1 MITNLDPASEFFL
14 ASVDRIQ
21 DRLAEANRQ
30 VSSGKRV
37 SQPSDAPDQIDSILQ
52 LRADRERN
60 GQIRSNLGLA
70 RIEAQGADEALSSA
84 IRLMDRARVLAAQ
97 GSSSTVDATG
107 RQSLADEAASLLDQ
121 MIAFSQTAVQGR
133 YIFSGDL
140 EQVPAYQ
147 ADATSPNGVARLV
160 TAPASRRIEGATGGS
175 FEAGKTAQEIFDNRN
190 PADDTFAPDN
200 VFASLAGLRVA
211 LLSGDPA
218 AGVAAGD
225 AIKTAAVRLNTMQA
239 FYGGV
244 QSRIK
249 DAAAFAEQYDTELAK
264 QLGEKEDADVTAA
277 ALEATQGGTQL
288 QAAFQMRAMLPRRS
302 LFEFIG

>member
-14 ASVDRIQ
+14 ASVERIQ
-21 DRLAEANRQ
+21 DRLAEANRR

-60 GQIRSNLGLA
+60 AQIRSNLGLA

-97 GSSSTVDATG
+97 GSSSTLDATG

-121 MIAFSQTAVQGR
+121 MIAFSRTAVQGR
-133 YIFSGDL
+133 YLFSGDQ
-140 EQVPAYQ
+140 EHVPAYQ
-147 ADATSPNGVARLV
+147 ADPASPNGVARLISV
-160 TAPASRRIEGATGGS
+160 PASRRIEGATGGS

-190 PADDTFAPDN
+190 PDDTLAADN
-200 VFASLAGLRVA
+200 VFAALAGLRAA

-218 AGVAAGD
+218 LGVAAGD
-225 AIKTAAVRLNTMQA
+225 AIKIAAVRLNTMQA
-239 FYGGV
+239 FHGGV
-244 QSRIK
+244 QSRIQ
-249 DAAAFAEQYDTELAK
+249 DASDFAEQYDTELAK
-264 QLGEKEDADVTAA
+264 QLGEKEDADITAA
-277 ALEATQGGTQL
+277 ALEATQGETQL
-288 QAAFQMRAMLPRRS
+288 QAAFQMRALLPRRS